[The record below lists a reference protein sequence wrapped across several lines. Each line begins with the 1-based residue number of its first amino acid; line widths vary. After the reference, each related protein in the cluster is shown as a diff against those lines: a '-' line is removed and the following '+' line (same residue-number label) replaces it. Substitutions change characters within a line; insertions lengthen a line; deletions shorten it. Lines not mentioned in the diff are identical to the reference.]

1 MGCRSGDVGRDEISS
16 ILERRFRIR
25 RRRKLILAPSA
36 NQNLSTRGRAGMIW
50 INSGR
55 AAATC
60 IELIG
65 PLLEPVAPD
74 RSFCGASTLH
84 V

>member
-1 MGCRSGDVGRDEISS
+1 MV
-16 ILERRFRIR
+16 
-25 RRRKLILAPSA
+25 
-36 NQNLSTRGRAGMIW
+36 W

-65 PLLEPVAPD
+65 PVLQTVLQTVAPD
-74 RSFCGASTLH
+74 RSFRNAST
-84 V
+84 